1 MLCSVL
7 FCPVRL
13 ESFVLSSKIHG
24 GGYRHFSVKDSQN
37 ISITGHHNIR
47 MRYKCG
53 GKKEKSGIKSPHFMV
68 NVEDVIRIHS
78 FSNIEIIIIYS
89 FSLPHTFTGW
99 WLVVDDMQKKTLK
112 KNCSTIHY
120 SVQPSFFRELVIT

>member
-1 MLCSVL
+1 MFCSVL
-7 FCPVRL
+7 SCPVRL

-47 MRYKCG
+47 MKYKCG
-53 GKKEKSGIKSPHFMV
+53 GKKKSGIKSPHFMV

-89 FSLPHTFTGW
+89 FSLFFFHILSQVGGW
-99 WLVVDDMQKKTLK
+99 WLMICKKEK